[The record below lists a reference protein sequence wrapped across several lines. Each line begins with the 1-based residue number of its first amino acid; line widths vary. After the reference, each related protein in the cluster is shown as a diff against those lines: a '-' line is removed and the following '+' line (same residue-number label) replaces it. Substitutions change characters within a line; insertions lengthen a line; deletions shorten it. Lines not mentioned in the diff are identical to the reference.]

1 MILNSLSVMDSLK
14 KYASPKARLTRLL
27 KTGKLIQIRR
37 GLYVDERTIS
47 PRVLAPLIY
56 GPSYISFQYALAFHG
71 LIPEK
76 VEIVTSASFNKNK
89 NKIYRTPLGE
99 YRYYYV
105 PTTVYSYGISL
116 IDENGYTF
124 LLASAE
130 KALCDA
136 LYRIT
141 SITKVSDLET
151 VLFEDWRME
160 PEDIESLD
168 TDFIMMITPRYGR
181 RSLLFFREWFQKR
194 GTQ

>member
-1 MILNSLSVMDSLK
+1 MIITSLSVMDSLK
-14 KYASPKARLTRLL
+14 NYASPKARLTRLL
-27 KTGKLIQIRR
+27 KAGKLIQVRR
-37 GLYVDERTIS
+37 GLYVDEKNIS

-89 NKIYRTPLGE
+89 SKIYRTPLGE

-105 PTTVYSYGISL
+105 PPAVYPYGLSL
-116 IDENGYTF
+116 IEENGYTF
-124 LLASAE
+124 LIASAE

-136 LYRIT
+136 LYRVT
-141 SITKVSDLET
+141 SITKISDLET

-160 PEDIESLD
+160 PEDIESLNV
-168 TDFIMMITPRYGR
+168 DFIMKITPRYGR
-181 RSLLFFREWFQKR
+181 RSLLFLRKLFIKR
-194 GTQ
+194 LRP